1 MWIIWQSES
10 KLSRVV
16 KWWRMKIWW
25 SFNKR
30 MTRSVKRWTE
40 LSLSFTRY
48 TINTQITH
56 NFANELKWKSTW
68 TIKMEIEK
76 LGWNIQRTAIWKIMK
91 WNEVTSM
98 KWIKPHEQ
106 SPMNKAPWI
115 RPNEL
120 NKRTRE
126 KRKKRIQLT
135 RLEFEDDEVLFE
147 DILLGRP
154 RQHTKIRVG
163 CGNESRCSAWD
174 GTVRVTMIL
183 LASWSRVDLKENK
196 QL

>member
-1 MWIIWQSES
+1 MWSNDDEWRIDGHLINKWQEVYKDGQNCRCRSPDTLS
-10 KLSRVV
+10 IHKLH
-16 KWWRMKIWW
+16 K
-25 SFNKR
+25 
-30 MTRSVKRWTE
+30 
-40 LSLSFTRY
+40 
-48 TINTQITH
+48 

-98 KWIKPHEQ
+98 KWINPHEQ

-115 RPNEL
+115 RTNEL
-120 NKRTRE
+120 NERTRE
-126 KRKKRIQLT
+126 EHKKRIQLT

-154 RQHTKIRVG
+154 RRHTK
-163 CGNESRCSAWD
+163 NQSRMWKRRAGWPTSLGA
-174 GTVRVTMIL
+174 VREMALFV
-183 LASWSRVDLKENK
+183 WRWYY
-196 QL
+196 